1 LGCGDLS
8 PLWFRAALA
17 AHLRKIWSRQVA
29 TEISAA
35 TGRRT
40 PKFEGVMM
48 SSVQPVEEN
57 TTRKYQLLIDGQWV
71 DAASGKTFTTPNP
84 ATGQTLAEIAE
95 ADKEDID
102 RAVTAARKA
111 FEGKWSKVSARDR
124 GRMLYKLSQLIEEHT
139 PELAALETA
148 DNGKPIKESTYVDL
162 PQVAENFEYFAGWA
176 TKIEGETIPVP
187 GQMFNYTL
195 REPVGV
201 CGQII
206 PWNFPLLMAAWKLA
220 PALAAGNTIVLKPA
234 EQTPVNAME
243 LGKLIQEAGF
253 PDGVVNIVPGYG
265 ETAGAALASHPGIDK
280 VAFTGSTEVGKLIA
294 KAASDNLTTV
304 SLELGGKA
312 PNIVFADA
320 DIEQAVNGAMMG
332 IFFNQGQVCC
342 AGSRLFVQD
351 SVKDQ
356 FLDRLKEKSAKI
368 VVGDPMDKGTHM
380 GPQVSQEQLNRVKSY
395 SDIARSEGATVV
407 AGGECP
413 TLPGAFQNGYFY
425 QPTIFSDVKNKM
437 RIAQEEI
444 FGPVVSVIS
453 FENEDDLIKQAN
465 ETIYGLSAGIWT
477 TNITRAHRFAKEIK
491 AGVIWINT
499 YNMFNAASPFG
510 GYKQSGYGREMGK
523 HALEMYTNVKSVWV
537 DLSGKPI
544 GWFGK

>member
-1 LGCGDLS
+1 
-8 PLWFRAALA
+8 
-17 AHLRKIWSRQVA
+17 
-29 TEISAA
+29 
-35 TGRRT
+35 
-40 PKFEGVMM
+40 M
-48 SSVQPVEEN
+48 SSVQPAAN
-57 TTRKYQLLIDGQWV
+57 SPRKYQLMIDGKWV
-71 DAASGKTFTTPNP
+71 DAESGKTFTTPNP
-84 ATGQTLAEIAE
+84 ATGEILAEVAE
-95 ADKEDID
+95 GDRADID
-102 RAVTAARKA
+102 KAVAAARKA

-124 GRMLYKLSQLIEEHT
+124 GRMLYKLSQLIEERT

-265 ETAGAALASHPGIDK
+265 ETAGAALASHKGIDK
-280 VAFTGSTEVGKLIA
+280 VAFTGSTEVGKRIA
-294 KAASDNLTTV
+294 HAAADNLTKV

-342 AGSRLFVQD
+342 AGSRLFVEEG
-351 SVKDQ
+351 VKDQ
-356 FLDRLKEKSAKI
+356 FLERLQAKSANI
-368 VVGDPMDKGTHM
+368 VVGDPMDQGTHM
-380 GPQVSQEQLNRVKSY
+380 GPQVSQEQLTRIQGYCDV
-395 SDIARSEGATVV
+395 AQAEGATVL
-407 AGGECP
+407 AGGKSPNLAE
-413 TLPGAFQNGYFY
+413 AFQKGYFFK
-425 QPTIFSDVKNKM
+425 PTIFSDVKNQM
-437 RIAQEEI
+437 RIAQEEV

-453 FENEDDLIKQAN
+453 FKNEDDLIKQAN
-465 ETIYGLSAGIWT
+465 DTIYGLSAGLWT
-477 TNITRAHRFAKEIK
+477 TNITRAHRFAKEIH

-523 HALEMYTNVKSVWV
+523 HALDMYTHVKSVWV

-544 GWFGK
+544 GWFGN